1 MSMGTALVT
10 GVAGFV
16 GHSVA
21 RAFLDAGMDVVG
33 VDALRSTYVTALKAD
48 NLQGLCEHPRF
59 TFHRRDL
66 ARDPLD
72 DVVAD
77 VDVLSHHAGRPGLRD
92 SWGGDF
98 GVYLDDN
105 VLATQRLLEAVSQQ
119 PRLRRMIVA
128 SSSSV
133 YGDAAAFPTSEDATP
148 APLSPYGV
156 SKLAAEHLALAY
168 AAEYDVPVVALRYFS
183 VFGPGQRPDMAF
195 SRMIAAAAGG
205 PAFPLLGAGDQ
216 VRDYTFVDDVA
227 AANLACV
234 DADVAAGTVLN
245 IAGGVEA
252 SVLDALEAVADIAG
266 SPVPLDHRPPA
277 AGEARRTSG
286 DTTAARTL
294 LGWQPRTGL
303 REGLA
308 AQYQAYVAQQA
319 RLVAGPDEESVAV
332 AL

>member
-1 MSMGTALVT
+1 MTMTTALVT

-21 RAFLDAGMDVVG
+21 RTFLDAGMDVVG
-33 VDALRSTYVTALKAD
+33 VDAMRATYVSALKAD
-48 NLQGLCEHPRF
+48 NLLSLSEHPRF

-72 DVVAD
+72 DLVAE
-77 VDVLSHHAGRPGLRD
+77 VDVVSHHAGRPGLRD

-98 GVYLDDN
+98 STYLDDN
-105 VLATQRLLEAVSQQ
+105 VLATQRLLEAVVRGS
-119 PRLRRMIVA
+119 RLQRMIVA

-133 YGDAAAFPTSEDATP
+133 YGDAAAYPTREDATP

-156 SKLAAEHLALAY
+156 SKLAAEHLAVAY
-168 AAEYDVPVVALRYFS
+168 AAAHDLPVVALRYFS

-195 SRMIAAAAGG
+195 SRMFAAVTGG

-216 VRDYTFVDDVA
+216 VRDFTYVDDVA
-227 AANLACV
+227 TANLACV
-234 DADVAAGTVLN
+234 DADVPAGAVLN
-245 IAGGVEA
+245 IAGGVQA
-252 SVLDALEAVADIAG
+252 SVLDALGAVADITG
-266 SPVPLDHRPPA
+266 RPVPQDRRPPS

-286 DTTAARTL
+286 DTAAARTL

-303 REGLA
+303 RAGLE
-308 AQYQAYVAQQA
+308 AQYEAYVAQQA
-319 RLVAGPDEESVAV
+319 RLVGDPGAQSVPV

>member
-1 MSMGTALVT
+1 MTMGTALVT

-16 GHSVA
+16 GHAVA

-33 VDALRSTYVTALKAD
+33 VDALRATYVTAVKAD
-48 NLQGLCEHPRF
+48 NLRTLREHPRF
-59 TFHRRDL
+59 TFHQRDL
-66 ARDPLD
+66 ARDQLD
-72 DVVAD
+72 DVLD
-77 VDVLSHHAGRPGLRD
+77 EVDVVSHHAGRPGLRD
-92 SWGGDF
+92 SWGADF

-105 VLATQRLLEAVSQQ
+105 VLATQRLLEAVVRQ
-119 PRLRRMIVA
+119 PGLRRMIVA

-133 YGDAAAFPTSEDATP
+133 YGDAAAFPTSEAATP
-148 APLSPYGV
+148 SPLSPYGV

-168 AAEYDVPVVALRYFS
+168 AAAHDLPVVALRYFS

-195 SRMIAAAAGG
+195 SRMFAAALGG
-205 PAFPLLGAGDQ
+205 PAFPILGTGDQ

-234 DADVAAGTVLN
+234 DADLPAGTVLN
-245 IAGGVEA
+245 VAGGVEA

-266 SPVPLDHRPPA
+266 SPVPLDQRPPA

-286 DTTAARTL
+286 DTSAARRL
-294 LGWQPRTGL
+294 LGWQPLTGL
-303 REGLA
+303 REGLE
-308 AQYQAYVAQQA
+308 AQYSAYVAQQE
-319 RLVAGPDEESVAV
+319 RLVAGPDVDSVAV